1 MKTLQKLALIVF
13 TAISLSGIAA
23 SQATTLEAQ
32 RAVVVKLH
40 THFSTQKRD
49 ETAAGLFVGK
59 DQQYAYFITA
69 RHAVADEVGDQE
81 VHAQT
86 TEVWFYNSPQS
97 LQASIF
103 EHTDAI
109 LDLAVV
115 YVPIASLAPNLPQ
128 VVRKEAR
135 SDTAVHVV
143 GHPAAGDWSTW
154 EGTVQNENA
163 PNGDSYHFVT
173 STGPS
178 LAKGY
183 SGGPVFDPD
192 GNFLGIHTST
202 TNSYGSA
209 AKSRQ
214 VKAQLI
220 AWHVPTTNL
229 LDAPPEPDQEALK
242 RILREYEAAYN
253 QRDATALW
261 KIWPRPPSLIKQ
273 ATITF
278 FDDTTAVNRTV
289 ANLDFKIAP
298 DGASATATGL
308 VSERATFKDGNQV
321 NAKNKKTS
329 FLFKKND
336 GVWTIDDVQSMSPSS
351 KK

>member
-1 MKTLQKLALIVF
+1 MVIKVQAHF
-13 TAISLSGIAA
+13 A
-23 SQATTLEAQ
+23 S
-32 RAVVVKLH
+32 R
-40 THFSTQKRD
+40 KRN

-69 RHAVADEVGDQE
+69 RHAVVEEVGDTE
-81 VHAQT
+81 VHPQT
-86 TEVWFYNSPQS
+86 TEVWFYNGPQS
-97 LQASIF
+97 LKASVF
-103 EHTDAI
+103 EQTDAI

-115 YVPIASLAPNLPQ
+115 YLPLAGLTPSLPQ

-183 SGGPVFDPD
+183 SGGPVFDAE
-192 GNFLGIHTST
+192 GNFLGMHTST
-202 TNSYGSA
+202 TTSYGSA
-209 AKSRQ
+209 AKSGQ
-214 VKAQLI
+214 VKAQLV
-220 AWHVPTTNL
+220 AWHVPATNL
-229 LDAPPEPDQEALK
+229 LDMPPEPDQEALK

-253 QRDATALW
+253 RRDSTALW

-273 ATITF
+273 ATVTF
-278 FDDTTAVNRTV
+278 FDETTAINRTV

-298 DGASATATGL
+298 GGARATATGM
-308 VSERATFKDGNQV
+308 VSDRATFKDGNQM
-321 NAKNKKTS
+321 NTKNKKIT
-329 FLFKKND
+329 FMFKKDD
-336 GVWTIDDVQSMSPSS
+336 GVWVIDDIQSVTPSP